1 MVARMAF
8 AATLF
13 VWPSAVLAQG
23 TGRLV
28 GAVLDAST
36 LGPLPGAR
44 ADVVGGGLSAT
55 TDASGTLTLAAVPVG
70 EVTLRI
76 ALPGYGTVVE
86 SFTVTPGETTFVQFH
101 MLRIHAALDELLVQV
116 DRGAVRQSAAE
127 ERVSGQGPASMTAA
141 DLLQQRVPGVTVDR
155 SSGAIGG
162 GAKVLIRG
170 LSSMSGSNAPA
181 IYLDGVPIGDR
192 SSPLRGSREPQSF
205 HVLEQI
211 PARDV
216 RQIRVLRG
224 PAATARYAG
233 AANGVILIETRRGG
247 AGGSG

>member
-1 MVARMAF
+1 MVARVAF

-13 VWPSAVLAQG
+13 AGPGAVLAQG
-23 TGRLV
+23 TGGLV
-28 GAVLDAST
+28 GAVLDATT
-36 LGPLPGAR
+36 LGPLTGAS
-44 ADVVGGGLSAT
+44 AEVVGGGLAAT
-55 TDASGTLTLAAVPVG
+55 TDASGTLIFDAVPVG

-86 SFTVTPGETTFVQFH
+86 SFTVTNGETTFVQFH
-101 MLRIHAALDELLVQV
+101 LLRIHAALDELLVQV
-116 DRGAVRQSAAE
+116 DRGAVRQGAAE
-127 ERVSGQGPASMTAA
+127 ARVSGQGPTSMTAA
-141 DLLQQRVPGVTVDR
+141 DLLQQRVPGLTVDR

-181 IYLDGVPIGDR
+181 VYLDGVPIGDR

-211 PARDV
+211 PASDV
-216 RQIRVLRG
+216 RRIRVLRG